1 MPTVVVDMRSQG
13 TSASS
18 YQTSTTSPSSIRPD
32 KGGEGYSNT
41 GIEQLL
47 EDLIP
52 RFTEITD
59 LQQHIKETPYHLRT
73 SSSRSSHN
81 PDHLAEASDMV
92 SPALHRYLLGRR
104 LYLLIVFLTDTSRYG
119 ESRHLEE

>member
-1 MPTVVVDMRSQG
+1 MPTVVVDMRPQG

-18 YQTSTTSPSSIRPD
+18 YRGSTTSPSIIRPD

-41 GIEQLL
+41 GIEELL

-59 LQQHIKETPYHLRT
+59 LQQYRQDDTLHHLRR
-73 SSSRSSHN
+73 SSSRSSAGQGL
-81 PDHLAEASDMV
+81 DHLADPSDMV
-92 SPALHRYLLGRR
+92 STRLFRYFPGKI
-104 LYLLIVFLTDTSRYG
+104 LY
-119 ESRHLEE
+119 